1 MLLLQVRNTSILRG
15 SSGAAPPQKCKEIV
29 IICIKQ
35 DVEILSN
42 SSFFFCKSRTSKIR
56 YLGNDQ
62 QATASSDVRLT
73 QTSLCLMTATS
84 HCCLK
89 CKKIRCTNNQPPIDL
104 PPKKSVKITPGEP
117 QITWDIE
124 TLERM
129 ITLPKILRA
138 ARRWCKHQCTDS
150 PGPGREE
157 NAKYNSICC
166 CSCCCLALSRAK
178 YIF

>member
-1 MLLLQVRNTSILRG
+1 MGPPNLR
-15 SSGAAPPQKCKEIV
+15 CKEIV

-89 CKKIRCTNNQPPIDL
+89 CRKIRCINNQPPIDL
-104 PPKKSVKITPGEP
+104 PPKKISQNYPWGTPNHLGYRNTGKDDNP
-117 QITWDIE
+117 AQDPPSGTQMVQAPMHRLPRTW
-124 TLERM
+124 
-129 ITLPKILRA
+129 A
-138 ARRWCKHQCTDS
+138 
-150 PGPGREE
+150 
-157 NAKYNSICC
+157 
-166 CSCCCLALSRAK
+166 
-178 YIF
+178 